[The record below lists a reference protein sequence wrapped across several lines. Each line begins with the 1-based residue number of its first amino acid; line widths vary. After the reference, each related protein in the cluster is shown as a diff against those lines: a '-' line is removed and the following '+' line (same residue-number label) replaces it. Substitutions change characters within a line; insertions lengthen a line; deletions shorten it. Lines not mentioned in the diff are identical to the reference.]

1 MFYLLLLPV
10 TIDSNF
16 PKKEIK
22 NIFGKLMFQIT
33 KWNFVK
39 RKNLNEFEYSFFYF
53 FLITSYFESEKID
66 SKNKLKWN

>member
-22 NIFGKLMFQIT
+22 NILGKLMFQIT
-33 KWNFVK
+33 KWNFLK
-39 RKNLNEFEYSFFYF
+39 RKNLNEFEYSFLYF
-53 FLITSYFESEKID
+53 FLITRYFYSEKID
-66 SKNKLKWN
+66 RKNKLKWN